1 MPQINGAL
9 EVPSVLNAAQ
19 ILAQVNRINGS
30 PPFRNSPLLQS
41 FLKAIVEKSVANCD
55 SEINE
60 YFIATE
66 VFSRMPDFD
75 PSADTIVRTQAYR
88 LRLKLQE
95 YYRTL
100 GQNDQVLI
108 DVPKGHYVPVF
119 RYREKPCEE
128 MPVAEPEPARENTS
142 ILEKGRHFVFYIV
155 LAAACVLL
163 FLTGRWSAKL
173 SPEKVPSA
181 SAQDKPL
188 SEAEQSFWENFL
200 AGDRQPF
207 VAYTNGQFLGNDNG
221 DLLRFSGGPVGDR
234 GTMVRRY
241 PDEEKQAAAHGSPLY
256 FIDDVTGVGEVL
268 GSVRLVDTLLR
279 LGVHPSFKRSR
290 LVTTYDLQTHN
301 VIFLGAPS
309 VNPILNELPPPPG
322 FGFTFTNTG
331 PFLWRTRIDAVKP
344 ALGEPATFV
353 IQRDP
358 GNGVLRTDYA
368 SVSLLPGIAPGRR
381 ILVLAGLSTSGT
393 QAAAEAVTSASRIDD
408 LLKRVGTGRAPGSKW
423 PNSFQSVWRVDL
435 SRGLDVIQSTLVST
449 RTFAGSASPD
459 AQPATA
465 R

>member
-1 MPQINGAL
+1 MLQVNGAL
-9 EVPSVLNAAQ
+9 EVPSVPADAAD
-19 ILAQVNRINGS
+19 ILVQVDRINSS

-41 FLKAIVEKSVANCD
+41 FLKSIVEKSVANCE

-100 GQNDQVLI
+100 GQDDKVLI

-119 RYREKPCEE
+119 RHKEELCEE
-128 MPVAEPEPARENTS
+128 PPAIEPSGENTLS
-142 ILEKGRHFVFYIV
+142 LKTNRSFVFYIV
-155 LAAACVLL
+155 LAAASVAL
-163 FLTGRWSAKL
+163 FLIGRWSARVQ
-173 SPEKVPSA
+173 PDKVASA

-188 SEAEQSFWENFL
+188 SDAERSFWENFL

-234 GTMVRRY
+234 GTMVRQY
-241 PDEEKQAAAHGSPLY
+241 PANEKQTAAQGSPLY

-268 GSVRLVDTLLR
+268 GSVSIVDTLAR

-301 VIFLGAPS
+301 VIFLGSPS

-322 FGFTFTNTG
+322 FGFAFANTR

-344 ALGEPATFV
+344 ALGEPANFV
-353 IQRDP
+353 IERDP
-358 GNGVLRTDYA
+358 GSGVLRTDYA
-368 SVSLLPGIAPGRR
+368 TISLLPGIAPGRR
-381 ILVLAGLSTSGT
+381 ILVLAGLTTSGT
-393 QAAAEAVTSASRIDD
+393 QAAAEAVTSA
-408 LLKRVGTGRAPGSKW
+408 P
-423 PNSFQSVWRVDL
+423 
-435 SRGLDVIQSTLVST
+435 
-449 RTFAGSASPD
+449 
-459 AQPATA
+459 
-465 R
+465 

>member
-1 MPQINGAL
+1 MPQNNGAL
-9 EVPSVLNAAQ
+9 EVLPVLNAAQ
-19 ILAQVNRINGS
+19 ILAQVNRINNS
-30 PPFRNSPLLQS
+30 PSFRNSPLLQS
-41 FLKAIVEKSVANCD
+41 FLKAIVEKSVANCE

-100 GQNDQVLI
+100 GQNDDVLI
-108 DVPKGHYVPVF
+108 EVPKGHYIPVF
-119 RYREKPCEE
+119 CRIEE
-128 MPVAEPEPARENTS
+128 QTGQLPVAEPLPGNTS
-142 ILEKGRHFVFYIV
+142 PPKTDRKLVLYV
-155 LAAACVLL
+155 LLAAAGAVL
-163 FLTGRWSAKL
+163 FLIGRWSAKVQ
-173 SPEKVPSA
+173 PEKVA
-181 SAQDKPL
+181 SALAGKPL
-188 SEAEQSFWENFL
+188 SEPEQSFWGNLL
-200 AGDRQPF
+200 AGDREPI

-234 GTMVRRY
+234 GTIVRQY
-241 PDEEKQAAAHGSPLY
+241 PDKEKQASAHSSPLY

-279 LGVHPSFKRSR
+279 LGVHPFFKRSR

-301 VIFLGAPS
+301 VIFLGSPF

-322 FGFTFTNTG
+322 FAFAFTNTR

-344 ALGEPATFV
+344 ALGEPVNFV
-353 IQRDP
+353 IERDP
-358 GNGVLRTDYA
+358 GSGILRTDYA

-381 ILVLAGLSTSGT
+381 ILVLAGLTTSGT
-393 QAAAEAVTSASRIDD
+393 QAAAEAVTSAPRIDD
-408 LLKRVGTGRAPGSKW
+408 LLKRVGTGRVPGSKW

-449 RTFAGSASPD
+449 RTFEGSTTPD
-459 AQPATA
+459 GHTGAAP
-465 R
+465 